1 MNINIRN
8 GNAADEGG
16 ITTGNKKA
24 VGTHEIKMHIEVFDD
39 GRIEFYMSDRGLKE
53 GAREELKG
61 KTFLDFFPTANEPGS
76 FWNLMTNGADAS
88 AIPIV
93 VLTDDEYNERFP
105 DDEEEP
111 E

>member
-1 MNINIRN
+1 MP
-8 GNAADEGG
+8 
-16 ITTGNKKA
+16 A
-24 VGTHEIKMHIEVFDD
+24 VRGPREMSMHIEILDD
-39 GRIEFYMSDRGLKE
+39 GRIEIYLSDKWLKE

-88 AIPIV
+88 TFPIV

-105 DDEEEP
+105 DDEEEQK
-111 E
+111 